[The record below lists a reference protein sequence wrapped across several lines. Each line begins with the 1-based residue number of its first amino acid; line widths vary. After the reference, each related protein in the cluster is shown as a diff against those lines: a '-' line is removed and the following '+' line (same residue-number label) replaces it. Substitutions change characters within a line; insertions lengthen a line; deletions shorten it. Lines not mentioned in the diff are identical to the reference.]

1 MATPAQVA
9 ANRRNAEHSTGP
21 VTEAGRQRS
30 ARNSV
35 THGLTSRGGHLP
47 NEDPEEVEALRA
59 GLIAMYQPKG
69 ILELLLIE
77 EIVNFTRLIQR
88 AFRVEQGAL
97 RLVITHKRGGS
108 DGGAP
113 DLDGSTVRP
122 ILDPDDE
129 VGAAFLQLDE
139 HGFLTKRLPRYMA
152 ASVHGRARAV
162 AELRRQ
168 QDARRRTERE
178 DPPADSL
185 DAAAAPDEV
194 EMVDTPCI
202 EYAAGVD
209 STPPSA
215 ACLTDQPETALDE
228 NYETKPIARGTPNPS
243 DVEPALDAEAPE
255 ADICQT
261 NATPP
266 GDPDVTP

>member
-1 MATPAQVA
+1 
-9 ANRRNAEHSTGP
+9 
-21 VTEAGRQRS
+21 
-30 ARNSV
+30 
-35 THGLTSRGGHLP
+35 LP
-47 NEDPEEVEALRA
+47 NEDPEELEALRA

-97 RLVITHKRGGS
+97 RLVITHKRGGP

-113 DLDGSTVRP
+113 DLDGSTGGP

-129 VGAAFLQLDE
+129 VGAAFLRLDE

-152 ASVHGRARAV
+152 AGVHGRARAV

-168 QDARRRTERE
+168 QDARRCMERKN
-178 DPPADSL
+178 PHADSL

-194 EMVDTPCI
+194 AMVDTLSV
-202 EYAAGVD
+202 ESDAGVD

-215 ACLTDQPETALDE
+215 ACLTDLPETAVDE
-228 NYETKPIARGTPNPS
+228 NYETKPIARGTRTT
-243 DVEPALDAEAPE
+243 PA
-255 ADICQT
+255 
-261 NATPP
+261 
-266 GDPDVTP
+266 GDPDLTP